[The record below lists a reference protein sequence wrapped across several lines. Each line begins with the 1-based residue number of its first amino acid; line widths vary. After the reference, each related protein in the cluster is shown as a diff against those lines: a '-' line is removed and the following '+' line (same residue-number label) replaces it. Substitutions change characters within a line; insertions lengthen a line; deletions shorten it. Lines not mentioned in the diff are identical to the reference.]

1 MENSF
6 KYAGSTGAEKA
17 WVHITVVEEG
27 KSLRLEVS
35 DSGYGDSLPKGG
47 TGHGLALV
55 KQRIE
60 YHRKQA
66 KKGEQWTLQTSFTK
80 AKGTVNITVPL
91 LTDRSA

>member
-1 MENSF
+1 VENSF
-6 KYAGSTGAEKA
+6 KYAGSTGANKA
-17 WVHITVVEEG
+17 WVHISVAQKG
-27 KSLRLEVS
+27 KTLHLNVL
-35 DSGYGDSLPKGG
+35 DSGYGDSPPKGG

-66 KKGEQWTLQTSFTK
+66 KKGEHWTLQTSFTK

-91 LTDRSA
+91 VTDKIA